1 MSTAVSS
8 IARAS
13 AFALALLVSLPAVSE
28 AATLSRASSRELGNR
43 RFGGSLRRS
52 VVASHAGTSGSIS
65 CSTTLNARLLGRTYR
80 VAGVVRRVS
89 GARLGGRASTT
100 RRFQLE
106 LIGRGTVSIGASIS
120 RSISIRT
127 FEVPVPVGPFTV
139 TVEGS
144 AGLTLS
150 LRGSVGASRGSV
162 SVGLEGSASIGGSV
176 GVGVGVPGARV
187 GVEGSL
193 TLLRAALPASCTMRR
208 GGVTVDVSFVVSSNV
223 DVGVFA
229 KVGVGPFSKKW
240 TVDVPFLSFVIG
252 ERRYTIATRTLR
264 G

>member
-1 MSTAVSS
+1 MPAMSS
-8 IARAS
+8 IVRGS
-13 AFALALLVSLPAVSE
+13 AFALALLVSLPAVGE
-28 AATLSRASSRELGNR
+28 AATLSRASSRDLGNR

-52 VVASHAGTSGSIS
+52 MVASHTGTSGSIS
-65 CSTTLNARLLGRTYR
+65 CNTSLNARLLGRTYR
-80 VAGVVRRVS
+80 VAGVARRVRS
-89 GARLGGRASTT
+89 VRLGANAGAS
-100 RRFQLE
+100 RSFQLE
-106 LIGRGTVSIGASIS
+106 LLGRGSVSIGASIS

-193 TLLRAALPASCTMRR
+193 TLLRAALPATCTMRR
-208 GGVTVDVSFVVSSNV
+208 TGVTVDVAFVLSSNV
-223 DVGVFA
+223 DIGVFA

-240 TVDVPFLSFVIG
+240 TVDVPFLSFVLA
-252 ERRYTIATRTLR
+252 ERRYTIARTTVR

>member
-1 MSTAVSS
+1 MPSAVSS

-13 AFALALLVSLPAVSE
+13 AFALALLVSLPAVSD
-28 AATLSRASSRELGNR
+28 AATLSRASSRDLGNG

-52 VVASHAGTSGSIS
+52 MVASHTGTSGSIS
-65 CSTTLNARLLGRTYR
+65 CSTSLNARLLGRTYR
-80 VAGVVRRVS
+80 VAGVVRRVN

-144 AGLTLS
+144 AALTIA
-150 LRGSVGASRGSV
+150 LRGSVGAGSGV

-193 TLLRAALPASCTMRR
+193 TLLRAALPATCTMRR
-208 GGVTVDVSFVVSSNV
+208 TGVTFDVSFVLSSTV

-252 ERRYTIATRTLR
+252 ERRYVVARTTVR